1 MTRPPVR
8 SRAARVFT
16 VAFASPVL
24 LPSLSRSLPC
34 PAPFP
39 VPLPSLPFLIQTVYE
54 MSSARWFMYR
64 LGLALAV
71 GGEVGENSAWLCLG
85 LFGYVLER
93 LVVVGDSLEKK
104 GETTRMRD

>member
-1 MTRPPVR
+1 
-8 SRAARVFT
+8 
-16 VAFASPVL
+16 
-24 LPSLSRSLPC
+24 
-34 PAPFP
+34 
-39 VPLPSLPFLIQTVYE
+39 
-54 MSSARWFMYR
+54 MYR